1 MAKSR
6 IKVPKKVVGVKI
18 PKSVRKGPVLNFV
31 NSTAGRLLI
40 AQALTAAIGA
50 FAYKNADPETRD
62 RIRGKVR
69 KGTDGARE
77 MMSRN
82 TTRLSY
88 AFGEAVTAFRAAL
101 DEPLP
106 QEFSEA
112 ESSTE
117 PGGAK
122 KNRKQNWSSLEPAN
136 PH

>member
-18 PKSVRKGPVLNFV
+18 PKSVRKGPVMDFV
-31 NSTAGRLLI
+31 NSTAGRVLI

-50 FAYKNADPETRD
+50 FAYKHADPETRD
-62 RIRGKVR
+62 QIRGKVK

-101 DEPLP
+101 EEPVP
-106 QEFSEA
+106 PEFSEA

-117 PGGAK
+117 PRDTK
-122 KNRKQNWSSLEPAN
+122 KNKKQNWSSSEPVG